1 MDAKIVTKAISN
13 MGLNF
18 VQAKDAKKTLD
29 EYYQILKEYD
39 PKTIGGKVPDENLYF
54 NK

>member
-1 MDAKIVTKAISN
+1 MDAEVVKKSIPK

-18 VQAKDAKKTLD
+18 VHAQDAKKTLN
-29 EYYQILKEYD
+29 EYYKIMKDYD
-39 PKTIGGKVPDENLYF
+39 PKNIGGKVPDENLYL

>member
-1 MDAKIVTKAISN
+1 MDAEVIKKSIPK